1 MKQLRNLL
9 KKEDLAMIKKKLK
22 VHFVG
27 IKGVGQTALAIIAKE
42 AGFEV
47 TGSDIEEEFITSE
60 CLMKSGI
67 VPIVGFSRENVDDA
81 DLLITTGAH
90 GGFDNIEVVEAKKRG
105 IRAIT
110 KGEAVGLFMDG
121 QILGKHFEGISVAGS
136 HGKTTLT
143 AMLATI
149 LKDNAM
155 DPSFVVGTGSIPSL
169 GSSGHFGKGKFFV
182 AEADE
187 YATEPKYD
195 KKAQFLWQYPK
206 IEVFTN
212 IELDHPDIYKNVDE
226 VREVFLDFANQLPKN
241 GVLVCCGD
249 DEQVKELL
257 KEFRGKFLTY
267 GFSGSC
273 DFVLENV
280 RVSENQTF
288 FWVKSKG
295 VSLGEF
301 SIKIAGEHNAL
312 NALGALVVALELGL
326 SPEAVKRSLRTFS
339 GTKRR
344 FEYKGMLKSGAL
356 VYDDY
361 AHHPTEIR
369 ETLKAFRQS
378 FPKRKLI
385 CIFQP
390 HTYSRTKKLFEQF
403 SRSFVNADSVLLT
416 DIFSSAREKE
426 ASTSSK
432 LLAESVANFNKSVVF
447 LPTIADVVEYVDQ
460 KNFGRDTVV
469 ITMGAGDVYKAGER
483 LLWKD

>member
-1 MKQLRNLL
+1 
-9 KKEDLAMIKKKLK
+9 MINKKLK

-42 AGFEV
+42 AGFNV

-60 CLMKSGI
+60 CLVKAGI
-67 VPIVGFSRENVDDA
+67 VPIIGFSKENVDNA
-81 DLLITTGAH
+81 DLVITTGAH
-90 GGFDNIEVVEAKKRG
+90 EGFDNIEVVEANKKG
-105 IRAIT
+105 IKVIT

-121 QILGKHFEGISVAGS
+121 QIFGKHFDGISVAGS

-143 AMLATI
+143 AILATI

-155 DPSFVVGTGSIPSL
+155 NPSFVVGTGNIPSL
-169 GSSGHFGKGKFFV
+169 GNPGHFGKGKFFI

-187 YATEPKYD
+187 YATEPNHN
-195 KKAQFLWQYPK
+195 KKAQFLWQHPK

-212 IELDHPDIYKNVDE
+212 IELDHPDIYEDVDE
-226 VREVFLDFANQLPKN
+226 VRKVFLDFANQLPKD

-249 DEQVKELL
+249 DDQVKELL
-257 KEFRGKFLTY
+257 KEFKGSFITY

-301 SIKIAGEHNAL
+301 SIKISGEHNAL
-312 NALGALVVALELGL
+312 NALGALIVALELGL
-326 SPEAVKRSLRTFS
+326 SPEAVKRSLKTFL

-344 FEYKGMLKSGAL
+344 FEYKGTLKSGAL

-369 ETLKAFRQS
+369 ETLKAFHQS
-378 FPKRKLI
+378 FPKYKLI

-390 HTYSRTKKLFEQF
+390 HTYSRTQKLFEQF
-403 SRSFVNADSVLLT
+403 SRSFTNATSVLLT
-416 DIFSSAREKE
+416 DTFSSAREKDE
-426 ASTSSK
+426 LVSSK
-432 LLAESVANFNKSVVF
+432 ELADNVAKFNKNVVF
-447 LPTIADVVEYVDQ
+447 LPTLTDVVEYVDQ

-469 ITMGAGDVYKAGER
+469 ITMGAGDVYKVGEK

>member
-1 MKQLRNLL
+1 
-9 KKEDLAMIKKKLK
+9 
-22 VHFVG
+22 
-27 IKGVGQTALAIIAKE
+27 IAKE
-42 AGFEV
+42 AGFRV

-60 CLMKSGI
+60 CLLRAGI
-67 VPIVGFSRENVDDA
+67 VPIVGFSKENVDDA

-90 GGFDNIEVVEAKKRG
+90 GGFDNAETLEAKKRG
-105 IRAIT
+105 IKVIT

-121 QILGKHFEGISVAGS
+121 KIFGKHFEGISVAGS

-143 AMLATI
+143 AILATV
-149 LKDNAM
+149 LRENSL
-155 DPSFVVGTGSIPSL
+155 DPTFIVGTGNIPSL
-169 GSSGHFGKGKFFV
+169 GNPGHFGKGKYFV

-226 VREVFLDFANQLPKN
+226 VRKVFLDFANQLPED
-241 GVLVCCGD
+241 GILVCCGD
-249 DEQVKELL
+249 DDQIRELL
-257 KEFRGKFLTY
+257 KEFRGKFVTY
-267 GFSGSC
+267 GLSGGC
-273 DFVLENV
+273 DFILENV

-288 FWVKSKG
+288 FWIKSKG

-326 SPEAVKRSLRTFS
+326 SPEAVEKSLKAFS

-344 FEYKGMLKSGAL
+344 FEYKGTLRSGAL

-378 FPKRKLI
+378 FPKYKLI
-385 CIFQP
+385 CVFQP

-403 SRSFVNADSVLLT
+403 SRSFTDADGVILT
-416 DIFSSAREKE
+416 DIYSSLREDEDKNVSSE
-426 ASTSSK
+426 LLSQDIAKFNKNVIFLSK
-432 LLAESVANFNKSVVF
+432 LS
-447 LPTIADVVEYVDQ
+447 DVVEYVD
-460 KNFGRDTVV
+460 KNNFEKNTVL

-483 LLWKD
+483 LLWKG